1 MKRNRSHGK
10 IASLPPELRNAVDE
24 MLKATTFTYE
34 DIKKYLQEN
43 GVSVSESAICRYAQN
58 LCADLEAIRIAQ
70 ENFKALMAEAEKCP
84 ELDTTAVLTRIA
96 SHRMLNALVS
106 KPEDEWSEMRVDKL
120 LQEINGMTRAVAYK
134 ERLAQQNKDDV
145 TAALD
150 EVQAQ
155 VFAALAT
162 ERPELY
168 EQVARWLSKKKQEG
182 LQ

>member
-10 IASLPPELRNAVDE
+10 IASLPPQLRNAVDE

-34 DIKKYLQEN
+34 DIKQYLAEN
-43 GVSVSESAICRYAQN
+43 GVSVSESAICRYARN

-96 SHRMLNALVS
+96 SHRMLDALVN
-106 KPEDEWSEMRVDKL
+106 KPAEEWSGMRIDKL
-120 LQEINGMTRAVAYK
+120 LQEISGMTRAVAYK
-134 ERLAQQNKDDV
+134 ERIAVQNKDEV

-150 EVQAQ
+150 EVKAQ
-155 VFAALAT
+155 VFSALAA

-168 EQVARWLSKKKQEG
+168 EQVARWLGQKKKEG
-182 LQ
+182 L